1 MRKKLNPVGTIN
13 MALLTEYASKFSSLT
28 FLLSVLVFLLAAIA
42 TGAAQNSTIQLSTP
56 EQFKDDFVRVPCK
69 NEERLHA
76 VRTLFERAG
85 APPDDVVLD
94 KLKNVENLVITKRGA
109 SSEKIVIGAH
119 YDRAETGCGA
129 LDNWTGIVTL
139 AHLYRTV
146 KDVPLKKTLIF
157 VAFGKEEPGLIGS
170 RAMVNAIDDA
180 QLAEYCAM
188 VNVDTLGLGAPQ
200 VGDNMSS
207 KKLGEF
213 ASELAKQMKMP
224 FGHARI
230 DGADSDS
237 SSFLAKKIP
246 AVTIHGMTS
255 EWRTILHTSKDQAS
269 RIDHVSVY
277 LGYRLVLALI
287 ARLDQS
293 DCGAY
298 K

>member
-1 MRKKLNPVGTIN
+1 MQNKLWRLAFLLLLLVSL
-13 MALLTEYASKFSSLT
+13 LLTVS
-28 FLLSVLVFLLAAIA
+28 
-42 TGAAQNSTIQLSTP
+42 TGAQNSSIQLSTP
-56 EQFKDDFVRVPCK
+56 EQFKDDFVNIPCK
-69 NEERLHA
+69 NEERLA
-76 VRTLFERAG
+76 GVRSLFERAG
-85 APPDDVVLD
+85 ASPADITVD
-94 KLKNVENLVITKRGA
+94 KYKNVENVVVIKKGA

-119 YDRAETGCGA
+119 YDKTSMGCGA
-129 LDNWTGIVTL
+129 VDNWTGIVTL
-139 AHLYRTV
+139 AHLYHSV

-170 RAMVNAIDDA
+170 RAMVNAIDSS
-180 QLAEYCAM
+180 QLTEYCAM
-188 VNVDTLGLGAPQ
+188 INVDTLGLGAPQ

-207 KKLGEF
+207 KKLGQF
-213 ASELAKQMKMP
+213 VGELATQMKLP

-277 LGYRLVLALI
+277 LGYRLVLALVT
-287 ARLDQS
+287 RLDQS
-293 DCGAY
+293 DCAAY
-298 K
+298 R